1 MNHSRFTIP
10 PPRRRELLLS
20 ASALGLATLAPR
32 VLAQASGEWSRTEA
46 TARGQTVYFNAWGG
60 SERSNAY
67 LQWAAGEL
75 AQRHGV
81 KLEHVKLSDTAELVR
96 RVRAEKA
103 AGRTRDGSAD
113 LVWINGENFL
123 TMKREG
129 LLFGPWSERLGSY
142 ANVDTVGKPTT
153 RIDFSEPVEGMEAP
167 WGMAQLTFN
176 AESTRVP
183 APPSSLVELI
193 EWAKKNPGRFTYPKP
208 PQFIGTTFLKQALL
222 EAGGDRK
229 ALYAPL
235 SQAAGADA
243 FARTTAPLWAALDAL
258 HPHLWKQGRQFPA
271 SPTAL
276 RQMLADGELWIAL
289 TFNPNEAATQIAAKT
304 LPASVVSYQHAAGTI
319 GNTHFLAI
327 PFNARAKEAAQVAAN
342 FLLSPLAQAHK
353 ADIRVWGDPTVLA
366 LDKLGAADR
375 ALFSATAAPGQ
386 VARPAPAWPE
396 PHGSWVDPL
405 DREWTRRYGQA

>member
-1 MNHSRFTIP
+1 MNHHRSTNTLTK
-10 PPRRRELLLS
+10 RRDLLL
-20 ASALGLATLAPR
+20 AAGALGLSTFAPR
-32 VLAQASGEWSRTEA
+32 VRAQASADWSRIEA
-46 TARGQTVYFNAWGG
+46 TARGQSVYFNAWGG

-67 LQWAAGEL
+67 LQWTAGEL

-81 KLEHVKLSDTAELVR
+81 KLEHVKLGDTAELVR

-103 AGRTRDGSAD
+103 AGRINNGSAD

-129 LLFGPWSERLGSY
+129 LLFGPWSERLPSH
-142 ANVDTVGKPTT
+142 ANVDSVGKPTT
-153 RIDFSEPVEGMEAP
+153 RIDFSEPVDGMEAP

-176 AESTRVP
+176 AEGSRVP
-183 APPSSLVELI
+183 APPSSLAELLA
-193 EWAKKNPGRFTYPKP
+193 WAKTNSGRFSYPKP

-235 SQAAGADA
+235 AQGGGADA

-258 HPHLWKQGRQFPA
+258 HPHLWKQGKQFPA
-271 SPTAL
+271 SPAAM

-327 PFNARAKEAAQVAAN
+327 PFNGRAKEAAQVAAN
-342 FLLSPLAQAHK
+342 FLLSPLAQARK

-366 LDKLGAADR
+366 LDKLSAADR
-375 ALFSATAAPGQ
+375 ALFTTTAAPGQ
-386 VARPAPAWPE
+386 VAKPAPTWPE
-396 PHGSWVDPL
+396 PHASWVEPL

>member
-1 MNHSRFTIP
+1 MNHEPSTSTRLQ
-10 PPRRRELLLS
+10 RRELLLA
-20 ASALGLATLAPR
+20 ASALGLAPLAW
-32 VLAQASGEWSRTEA
+32 AQASAEWSRIEA
-46 TARGQTVYFNAWGG
+46 AARGQTVYFNAWGG

-81 KLEHVKLSDTAELVR
+81 KLEHVKLGDTAELVR

-103 AGRTRDGSAD
+103 AGRNSDGSAD

-129 LLFGPWSERLGSY
+129 LLFGPWSEKLASY

-153 RIDFSEPVEGMEAP
+153 RIDFSEPVDGMEAP
-167 WGMAQLTFN
+167 WGMAQLTFH
-176 AESTRVP
+176 ADGTRVP
-183 APPSSLVELI
+183 TPPSSLAELL
-193 EWAKKNPGRFTYPKP
+193 EWAKKNPGRFSYPKP

-235 SQAAGADA
+235 AQTSGADA

-258 HPHLWKQGRQFPA
+258 HPHLWKQGKQFPA
-271 SPTAL
+271 SPTAM

-327 PFNARAKEAAQVAAN
+327 PFNGRAKEAAQVAAN
-342 FLLSPLAQAHK
+342 FLLSPMAQARK

-366 LDKLGAADR
+366 LDKLSAADR
-375 ALFSATAAPGQ
+375 ALFTAAAAPGQ
-386 VARPAPAWPE
+386 VTKPAPTLPE

-405 DREWTRRYGQA
+405 DREWTRRFGQA